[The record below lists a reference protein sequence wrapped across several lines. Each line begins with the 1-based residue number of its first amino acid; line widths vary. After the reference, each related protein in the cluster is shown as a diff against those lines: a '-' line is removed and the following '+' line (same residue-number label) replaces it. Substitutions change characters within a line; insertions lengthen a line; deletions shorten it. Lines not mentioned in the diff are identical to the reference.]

1 MRHMKKYLN
10 LLTTLLAIGIVGCA
24 EKTDLEKTLDTVSQQ
39 TIKDHI
45 YYIASDEMRGRN
57 TGSPEILKAADYL
70 ANQLESYGAQT
81 VPGAEGYF
89 QPVPFR
95 QKTPATSG
103 SFSYAG
109 RDFELNEDFL
119 VVDGKSG
126 DYEGEV
132 VYLEYA
138 LEGDYEGKD
147 VAGKIVFAKAGD
159 GTTADRRSILRLS
172 RQKYEF
178 ARENGAAGLVE
189 FYNSPATPWAQLGFT
204 FNRVNL
210 TLDSFDNDKE
220 IIPHLWLKDLDNSNQ
235 RFMRTR
241 SIKRAS
247 LKIEGMT
254 NEITK
259 DKNILAMVEG
269 TDPEL
274 KKEFIMFSAHYDH
287 VGVGRADAEGD
298 SIYNGTRDNAIGTV
312 TVLSAAENIAKY
324 PMKRSALFV
333 LFTGEEKGLLGSRYL
348 ANNPVLPNEEIVF
361 CWNSDNGGY
370 NDKAISTI
378 IGLERTTASQY
389 IKDANVAFG
398 LEAIDDPA
406 GEQGLFDRSDNVSFA
421 RKGIPA
427 PTYSLGFRAFDNEI
441 TKYYHQPGDNP
452 NTVDY
457 DYLEKFFKS
466 YVYASRMI
474 GNAPERPFWLEGDKY
489 YETGKKLYGMN

>member
-1 MRHMKKYLN
+1 MKKSFN
-10 LLTTLLAIGIVGCA
+10 LILIISIVGFNACSQ
-24 EKTDLEKTLDTVSQQ
+24 KTDLEKTLATVDQQ

-45 YYIASDEMRGRN
+45 YYIASDEMRGRD

-70 ANQLESYGAQT
+70 ADQLKSYGAKP
-81 VPGAEGYF
+81 VSGADGYF
-89 QPVPFR
+89 QPVPLR
-95 QKTPATSG
+95 KKTPATSG
-103 SFSYAG
+103 SFSYGG
-109 RDFELNEDFL
+109 RNFNLNDDFL

-126 DYEGEV
+126 TYDGEV
-132 VYLEYA
+132 VYLEYGQEA
-138 LEGDYEGKD
+138 DYEGAD
-147 VAGKIVFAKAGD
+147 VKGKIVFAKAGD
-159 GTTADRRSILRLS
+159 GNTSDRRGILRLS
-172 RQKYEF
+172 RTKYEL
-178 ARENGAAGLVE
+178 ARANGAAGLVE

-210 TLDSFDNDKE
+210 TLDTNGDSKE
-220 IIPHLWLKDLDNSNQ
+220 IIPHLWLKDLKNENQ
-235 RFMRTR
+235 RFMMTR
-241 SIKRAS
+241 SLKRAE
-247 LKIEGMT
+247 LTIEGMT

-274 KKEFIMFSAHYDH
+274 KKEIIMFSAHYDH
-287 VGVGRADAEGD
+287 VGIGRPDAKGD

-324 PMKRSALFV
+324 PMKRTALFV

-348 ANNPVLPNEEIVF
+348 ANNPIVPNEEIVF

-370 NDKAISTI
+370 NDTTISTI
-378 IGLERTTASQY
+378 IGLERTTASQF

-421 RKGIPA
+421 RIGIPA
-427 PTYSLGFRAFDNEI
+427 PTYSLGFRAFDDEI
-441 TKYYHQPGDNP
+441 TKYYHQAGDNP

-466 YVYASRMI
+466 YVLASRMI
-474 GNAPERPFWLEGDKY
+474 GNAPERPFWVEGDKY

>member
-1 MRHMKKYLN
+1 MKNRLNYL
-10 LLTTLLAIGIVGCA
+10 LLIAIVCINACA
-24 EKTDLEKTLDTVSQQ
+24 QKTDMEKTLATVKKE
-39 TIKDHI
+39 TIKERI
-45 YYIASDEMRGRN
+45 YYIASDELKGRN

-70 ANQLESYGAQT
+70 AGQLESYGAKT
-81 VPGAEGYF
+81 VSGADGYF
-89 QPVPFR
+89 QPVPLR
-95 QKTPATSG
+95 IKTPATSAT
-103 SFSYAG
+103 FSYAG
-109 RDFELNEDFL
+109 KDFNLNDDFL
-119 VVDGKSG
+119 IVDGKSG

-132 VYLEYA
+132 VYLEYG
-138 LEGDYEGKD
+138 LEADYNGAD
-147 VAGKIVFAKAGD
+147 VAGKIVFAKAGN
-159 GTTADRRSILRLS
+159 GETADRRAILRLS
-172 RQKYEF
+172 REKYEL
-178 ARENGAAGLVE
+178 ARNKGAAGLVE
-189 FYNSPATPWAQLGFT
+189 FYNSPATPWNQLGFL

-210 TLDSFDNDKE
+210 TLDESKE
-220 IIPHLWLKDLDNSNQ
+220 KKDIIPHLWLKDLDNSNQ

-241 SIKRAS
+241 SVKRAS
-247 LKIEGMT
+247 LKIEGMK
-254 NEITK
+254 NEMTK

-287 VGVGRADAEGD
+287 VGIGRPNAEGD

-348 ANNPVLPNEEIVF
+348 ANNPIIPNDEIVF

-370 NDKAISTI
+370 NDTTISTI
-378 IGLERTTASQY
+378 IGLERTTAAQF
-389 IKDANVAFG
+389 IKDANQAFG
-398 LEAIDDPA
+398 LTAIDDPA

-427 PTYSLGFRAFDNEI
+427 PTYSLGFTAFDSEI
-441 TKYYHQPGDNP
+441 TKYYHQAGDNP

-489 YETGKKLYGMN
+489 YETGKKLYGIK

>member
-1 MRHMKKYLN
+1 MKKRLN
-10 LLTTLLAIGIVGCA
+10 YFLLVALICLNACA
-24 EKTDLEKTLDTVSQQ
+24 QKTDMEKTVATVSQQ

-57 TGSPEILKAADYL
+57 TGSPEILRAADYL
-70 ANQLESYGAQT
+70 ADQMKSYGAKP
-81 VPGAEGYF
+81 VPGADGYF

-95 QKTPATSG
+95 MKTPATSA
-103 SFSYAG
+103 SFSYANKN
-109 RDFELNEDFL
+109 FNLNDDFL
-119 VVDGKSG
+119 IVDGKSG

-132 VYLEYA
+132 VYLEYG
-138 LEGDYEGKD
+138 LEGDYKNAD
-147 VAGKIVFAKAGD
+147 VKGKIVFAKAGN
-159 GTTADRRSILRLS
+159 GETADRRAILRLS
-172 RQKYEF
+172 REKYEL
-178 ARENGAAGLVE
+178 ARANGAAGLVE
-189 FYNSPATPWAQLGFT
+189 FYNSPATPWNQLGFL

-210 TLDSFDNDKE
+210 TLDESKETKE
-220 IIPHLWLKDLDNSNQ
+220 IIPHLWLKDLDNANQ
-235 RFMRTR
+235 KFMRTR
-241 SIKRAS
+241 SVKRAS
-247 LKIEGMT
+247 LRIEGMK

-287 VGVGRADAEGD
+287 IGIGRPNAEGD
-298 SIYNGTRDNAIGTV
+298 SIYNGTRDNAIGAV

-333 LFTGEEKGLLGSRYL
+333 MFTGEEKGLLGSRYL
-348 ANNPVLPNEEIVF
+348 ANNPIIPNEEIVF

-370 NDKAISTI
+370 NDTTISTI
-378 IGLERTTASQY
+378 IGLERTTASQF
-389 IKDANVAFG
+389 IKDANEAFG
-398 LEAIDDPA
+398 LTAIDDPA

-427 PTYSLGFRAFDNEI
+427 PTYSLGFRAFDQEI
-441 TKYYHQPGDNP
+441 MKYYHQAADGPG
-452 NTVDY
+452 TVDY

-489 YETGKKLYGMN
+489 YETGKKLYKMN

>member
-1 MRHMKKYLN
+1 MKNHIK
-10 LLTTLLAIGIVGCA
+10 TLCITALVIISACS
-24 EKTDLEKTLDTVSQQ
+24 EKTDMEKMLDTVNQQ

-45 YYIASDEMRGRN
+45 YYIASDDLKGRD
-57 TGSPEILKAADYL
+57 TGSPEILKAADYI
-70 ANQLESYGAQT
+70 ANELKTYGAKP
-81 VPGAEGYF
+81 VKGADGYF
-89 QPVPFR
+89 QSVPLR
-95 QKTPATSG
+95 KKTPATSG

-109 RDFELNEDFL
+109 KNFNLNDDFL

-126 DYEGEV
+126 TYEGEV
-132 VYLEYA
+132 VYLEYGQA
-138 LEGDYEGKD
+138 EDYEGAD
-147 VAGKIVFAKAGD
+147 VKGKIVFAKAGD
-159 GTTADRRSILRLS
+159 GNTSDRRGILQLS
-172 RQKYEF
+172 RAKYEL

-204 FNRVNL
+204 FNRVNI
-210 TLDSFDNDKE
+210 TLDPNGDDEE
-220 IIPHLWLKDLDNSNQ
+220 IIPHLWLKDLKNENQ
-235 RFMRTR
+235 RFMMTR

-247 LKIEGMT
+247 LTIEGMV
-254 NEITK
+254 NEMTK

-274 KKEFIMFSAHYDH
+274 KKEIIMFSAHYDH
-287 VGVGRADAEGD
+287 IGIGRPNAEGD

-348 ANNPVLPNEEIVF
+348 ADNPIIPNNEIVF

-370 NDKAISTI
+370 NDTTISTI
-378 IGLERTTASQY
+378 IGLERTTAAQF
-389 IKDANVAFG
+389 IKDANIAVG

-427 PTYSLGFRAFDNEI
+427 PTYSLGFRAFDAEI
-441 TKYYHQPGDNP
+441 GKYYHQAGDNP
-452 NTVDY
+452 ETVDY

-466 YVYASRMI
+466 YVLASRMI
-474 GNAPERPFWLEGDKY
+474 GNAPDRPFWLEGDKY
-489 YETGKKLYGMN
+489 YETGKKLYGMD

>member
-1 MRHMKKYLN
+1 MKKQLN
-10 LLTTLLAIGIVGCA
+10 LLFLIGITSLIGCA
-24 EKTDLEKTLDTVSQQ
+24 EKTDLEKTMDTVNQQ
-39 TIKDHI
+39 TIKDHV

-70 ANQLESYGAQT
+70 VDQLKSYGAKP
-81 VPGAEGYF
+81 VPGADGFF
-89 QPVPFR
+89 QPVPLR
-95 QKTPATSG
+95 KKTPATSG

-109 RDFELNEDFL
+109 KNFSLNDDFL

-126 DYEGEV
+126 DYDAEV
-132 VYLEYA
+132 VYLEYGLA
-138 LEGDYEGKD
+138 DDYNGADVKGKM
-147 VAGKIVFAKAGD
+147 VFAKAGD

-172 RQKYEF
+172 RAKYEL

-210 TLDSFDNDKE
+210 TLDSFDEKE
-220 IIPHLWLKDLDNSNQ
+220 IIPHLWLKDMDNSNQ

-254 NEITK
+254 NELTK

-287 VGVGRADAEGD
+287 VGIGRPNEEGD

-312 TVLSAAENIAKY
+312 TVLSGAENIAKY

-333 LFTGEEKGLLGSRYL
+333 LFTAEEKGLLGSRYL
-348 ANNPVLPNEEIVF
+348 ADHPIIPNNEIVF

-370 NDKAISTI
+370 NDKTISTI
-378 IGLERTTASQY
+378 VGLERTTASQY
-389 IKDANVAFG
+389 IKDANTAFG

-427 PTYSLGFRAFDNEI
+427 PTYSLGFRAFDSEI

-466 YVYASRMI
+466 YVLASRKI
-474 GNAPERPFWLEGDKY
+474 GNAAERPFWTEGDKY
-489 YETGKKLYGMN
+489 YETGKKLYGMD

>member
-1 MRHMKKYLN
+1 MRKLSKLFA
-10 LLTTLLAIGIVGCA
+10 LVVLVGFTACSS
-24 EKTDLEKTLDTVSQQ
+24 KTDLEKTLETVNQQ

-45 YYIASDEMRGRN
+45 YYIASDEMRGRD

-70 ANQLESYGAQT
+70 ADQLESYGAKP
-81 VPGAEGYF
+81 VAGADGYF
-89 QPVPFR
+89 QPVPLR
-95 QKTPATSG
+95 KKTPATSG
-103 SFSYAG
+103 SFSYASKNFNLND
-109 RDFELNEDFL
+109 DFI

-126 DYEGEV
+126 SYEGEV
-132 VYLEYA
+132 VYLEYGQA
-138 LEGDYEGKD
+138 ADYEGAD
-147 VAGKIVFAKAGD
+147 VKGKIVFAKAGD
-159 GTTADRRSILRLS
+159 GNTSDRRGILRLS
-172 RQKYEF
+172 RAKYEL
-178 ARENGAAGLVE
+178 ARANGAAGLVE
-189 FYNSPATPWAQLGFT
+189 FYSSPSTPWARLT
-204 FNRVNL
+204 ASFNRVNL
-210 TLDSFDNDKE
+210 TLDTNADDRE
-220 IIPHLWLKDLDNSNQ
+220 IIPHLWLKDLKNENQ
-235 RFMRTR
+235 RFMMTR
-241 SIKRAS
+241 SLKRAK
-247 LKIEGMT
+247 LTIEGMT

-274 KKEFIMFSAHYDH
+274 KKEIIMFSAHYDH
-287 VGVGRADAEGD
+287 IGVGAPNAEGD

-333 LFTGEEKGLLGSRYL
+333 LFTAEEKGLLGSRYL
-348 ANNPVLPNEEIVF
+348 ADNPIIPNNEIVF

-370 NDKAISTI
+370 NDTTISTI
-378 IGLERTTASQY
+378 IGLERTTASQF
-389 IKDANVAFG
+389 IKDANVVVG

-427 PTYSLGFRAFDNEI
+427 PTYSLGFRAFDDEI
-441 TKYYHQPGDNP
+441 NKYYHKQADNP

-466 YVYASRMI
+466 YVLASRMI
-474 GNAPERPFWLEGDKY
+474 GNAPERPFWTEGDKY